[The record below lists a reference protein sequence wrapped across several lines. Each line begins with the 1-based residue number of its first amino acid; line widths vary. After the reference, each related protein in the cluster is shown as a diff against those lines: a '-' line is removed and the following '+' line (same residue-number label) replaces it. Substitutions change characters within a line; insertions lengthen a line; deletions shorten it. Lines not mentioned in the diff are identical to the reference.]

1 MPELTI
7 GRMAK
12 LYGLHRSSLY
22 EAVAKGRVSAGYNVK
37 GQRVIDLSEMIRV
50 YGEAPGTTRH
60 PTPTKQTP
68 PDVPD
73 TASLIDELRALRE
86 EIASLRD
93 EVKELRRLPAPSAQK
108 SEQDAPQH
116 RPHATIETPPTDD
129 DPHGLRSLA
138 RAIFNEPQREN

>member
-50 YGEAPGTTRH
+50 YGEAPGSTRH
-60 PTPTKQTP
+60 PTDKKQTP
-68 PDVPD
+68 PDMPD
-73 TASLIDELRALRE
+73 TASLVDELRALRE

-93 EVKELRRLPAPSAQK
+93 EVKELRRLPAPPAQK
-108 SEQDAPQH
+108 AEPES
-116 RPHATIETPPTDD
+116 PPTSPDLKQRHQFSD
-129 DPHGLRSLA
+129 LVD
-138 RAIFNEPQREN
+138 AIRRNQS

>member
-22 EAVAKGRVSAGYNVK
+22 EAVAKGRVSAGYDVK

-50 YGEAPGTTRH
+50 YGEAPGSTRH
-60 PTPTKQTP
+60 PTASKQTS
-68 PDVPD
+68 PDTSD

-93 EVKELRRLPAPSAQK
+93 EVKELRRLPAPPAQK
-108 SEQDAPQH
+108 AEQDAPQK
-116 RPHATIETPPTDD
+116 RTQTTLETAPGNDRD

-138 RAIFNEPQREN
+138 RAIFSEK

>member
-12 LYGLHRSSLY
+12 LYNLHRSSLY
-22 EAVAKGRVSAGYNVK
+22 EAVAKGRVSAGHNVK
-37 GQRVIDLSEMIRV
+37 GQRVIDISEMIRV
-50 YGEAPGTTRH
+50 YGEAPGKTRH

-68 PDVPD
+68 TDVPD
-73 TASLIDELRALRE
+73 TTSLVDELRALRK

-93 EVKELRRLPAPSAQK
+93 EVKELRRLPALPVQQAAQEVTSA
-108 SEQDAPQH
+108 SE
-116 RPHATIETPPTDD
+116 ETALTDD

-138 RAIFNEPQREN
+138 RAIFDCQQR